1 MFSDYGYSEEKKLGK
16 AYDFRLLKRLWPFTR
31 PYRIHLFCAVL
42 LIICIT
48 LLELAL
54 PYVTKMAIDRHIVP
68 DREISGRIVGD
79 EKNRLL
85 YADTSRKEIA
95 DLVRKYPSLFHTDS
109 RGSGIALADVSKME
123 MTDIMVLRQKDIAG
137 VGFLAGIFLIIVLLD
152 FGLNFVQVMVME
164 YAGQGVMHDLRMKLF
179 SHIQGLSVSFF
190 NRSPVARLVT
200 RTTNDVQN
208 MHELF
213 TSVIVFVFKD
223 VFLLTGIAAVLLSIR
238 WQLAL
243 ICFTLLPFMIWIS
256 LYFSRQVREIFRT
269 LRIKTSEINT
279 RFSETIGGIKVIQ
292 LFRQEKANYKKFT
305 VLNHEFYE
313 AGMGQI
319 RIFGIFMPM
328 IELFNAVALA
338 LVIYYGGRG
347 VLSEEVSLGVLVAF
361 ISYMRMFFNPIRDIA
376 EKYNILQN
384 AMSSAERIFLL
395 LDTDERLSS
404 PEKEPRLLQNIEHI
418 AFENVCH
425 AYVKGETVLRD
436 VSFRITAG
444 ETVAIVGPTGA
455 GKTSAI
461 NLLIRFYD
469 PVSGCIRING
479 QDIRELDIA
488 RVRSE
493 TALVTQDPFLFSGT
507 VRDNI
512 VQGNRDFSEEK
523 MMEVLENANCRSLI
537 EKLPD
542 GLDTLLSEGGSS
554 ISSGERQLLS
564 IARAFA
570 RDPGLILL
578 DEATSYID
586 SETEVRIQEALAR
599 LMENRTAIIV
609 AHRLST
615 ARSADKILV
624 LRQGSII
631 ESGNHAQLMEKRGFY
646 YKLHQLQNRSSEDG
660 AAPGISVS

>member
-68 DREISGRIVGD
+68 DREISGRIVGN

-85 YADTSRKEIA
+85 YADTSRQEIA

-395 LDTDERLSS
+395 LDTDERLPS

-425 AYVKGETVLRD
+425 AYVKGETVLQD

-455 GKTSAI
+455 GKTSVI

-493 TALVTQDPFLFSGT
+493 TALVTQDPFLFSGA

-523 MMEVLENANCRSLI
+523 MMEVLENANCLSLI

-599 LMENRTAIIV
+599 LTENRTAIIV